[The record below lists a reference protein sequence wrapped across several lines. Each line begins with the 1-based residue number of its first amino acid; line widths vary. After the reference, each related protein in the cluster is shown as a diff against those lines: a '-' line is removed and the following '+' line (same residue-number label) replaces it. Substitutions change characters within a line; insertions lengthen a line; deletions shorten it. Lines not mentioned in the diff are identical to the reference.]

1 MEVQIL
7 DPLVLDNIVE
17 INDRLREKGKPASQ
31 GVRLKLTD
39 ENEKQLFFGDI
50 HPNIQYEYEAT
61 DAGVYKMCIQLTKQ
75 AFLEGYS

>member
-7 DPLVLDNIVE
+7 DGEVLDNIVE

-39 ENEKQLFFGDI
+39 ENEK
-50 HPNIQYEYEAT
+50 
-61 DAGVYKMCIQLTKQ
+61 
-75 AFLEGYS
+75 